1 MRFLRTHVEDC
12 VQHPDAAKIG
22 NPNGGIHCAACGIEL
37 GQWNLPWQPGWAIS
51 AENVMAHAV
60 ARTLPQSVVRWALT
74 RAIAHAT
81 QPRWGDV
88 RAPSAVTITAHDVA
102 LRWELRTPAPRL
114 PHLPEWLR
122 DT

>member
-12 VQHPDAAKIG
+12 VQHPNVPKVG
-22 NPNGGIHCAACGIEL
+22 NPGGGIQCGACGIEL
-37 GQWNLPWQPGWAIS
+37 GQWNLPWQPQWAIS
-51 AENVMAHAV
+51 TENVMARAV
-60 ARTLPQSVVRWALT
+60 AWALPHSVVRCALA

-81 QPRWGDV
+81 QPCWGD
-88 RAPSAVTITAHDVA
+88 AHPPTAVTITAHDVA

-122 DT
+122 DG